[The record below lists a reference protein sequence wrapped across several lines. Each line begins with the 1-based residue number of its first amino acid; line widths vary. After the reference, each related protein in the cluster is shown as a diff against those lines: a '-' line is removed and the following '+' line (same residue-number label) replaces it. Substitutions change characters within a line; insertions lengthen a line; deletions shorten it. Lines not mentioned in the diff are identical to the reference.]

1 MTLPDAPTRAR
12 QAFAEWNAAVLDDW
26 YADDPHLQC
35 VLARHTPESDR
46 TIVAAFGRTC
56 PREIDPLVRLNNRD
70 EHLPR
75 LKRYDGQ
82 GNRIEQVDFHPSYHR
97 IGELAYATGAM
108 SRYAQPGHE
117 LTTLALVYLFSQN
130 GEAGHACPM
139 ACTAG
144 MIKILQQDEQP
155 HEPWLDRLLDPNY
168 QTHFHAAQF
177 LTEVQGG
184 SDVGAN
190 AVRAVPDG
198 DHWRLHGEKWF
209 CSVIDADLFLVT
221 ARLEG
226 QGDGTRGLGAF
237 VVPRLTPDGATNAFR
252 IRRLKYKLGT
262 RSMASGET
270 DFDGAWA
277 VRVGDFRTTVDRVLN
292 TSRLYN
298 AVCSSGS
305 LQRAAREATHYART
319 RLAFGRPI
327 LEFPAV
333 ARTVAA
339 LQTEAAAARGLT
351 FWLAHQADRHALG
364 QSDPGLDGA
373 WRMLVNLNKYWTS
386 VAATLAVRDAI
397 EVLGGNGAIEEFTV
411 LPRLLRDMIVCEA
424 WEGGHNVLC
433 AQAYKDS
440 VKLRLHE
447 PMFQCLADL
456 GADSDRLA
464 RVRQRWEDLIEGD
477 LTRALTHIR
486 DVADELRPIAQAA
499 VLRHQSQGEHPWLDR
514 CAEHLLAIRRP
525 GYDPLSDT
533 GLMDRVRALVQ
544 STPTAA

>member
-1 MTLPDAPTRAR
+1 MATPDAPTRAR
-12 QAFAEWNAAVLDDW
+12 QAFDEWNRAVLDDW
-26 YADDPHLQC
+26 YADDPHLQI
-35 VLARHTPESDR
+35 LLQHHGTDADR
-46 TIVAAFGRTC
+46 TAAAEMGRTC
-56 PREIDPLVRLNNRD
+56 PRQIDPLVRLNNRD

-75 LKRYDGQ
+75 LMRFDGQ

-97 IGELAYATGAM
+97 IGALAYASGVM
-108 SRYAQPGHE
+108 SRYREPGNE
-117 LTTLALVYLFSQN
+117 LATLALVYLFSQN

-144 MIKILQQDEQP
+144 MIKILQADASNHSE
-155 HEPWLDRLLDPNY
+155 WLNRLLDPDY
-168 QTHFHAAQF
+168 ATHFHAAQF

-190 AVRAVPDG
+190 AVHAVADG
-198 DHWRLHGEKWF
+198 DCWRLYGEKWF

-221 ARLEG
+221 ARIEG

-237 VVPRLTPDGATNAFR
+237 VVPRLDPNGEVNQFQV
-252 IRRLKYKLGT
+252 RRLKYKLGT

-270 DFDGAWA
+270 DFTGAWA
-277 VRVGDFRTTVDRVLN
+277 MRVGDFRTTVEVVLN

-298 AVCSSGS
+298 AICSSGS
-305 LQRAAREATHYART
+305 LQRAAREAYHYART

-333 ARTVAA
+333 ARTVA
-339 LQTEAAAARGLT
+339 LLRTEAAAARGLT
-351 FWLAHQADRHALG
+351 FWLAHEADRRALG
-364 QSDPGLDGA
+364 QSDSARDGA

-386 VAATLAVRDAI
+386 VSSTLAVRDAI

-447 PMFQCLADL
+447 PMFECLADL
-456 GADSDRLA
+456 GADPQGLS
-464 RVRQRWEDLIEGD
+464 RVQQRWEQLVEGD
-477 LTRALTHIR
+477 STLALTHIR

-499 VLRHQSQGEHPWLDR
+499 ILRAQSRGQAPLLDD
-514 CAEHLLAIRRP
+514 CATHLLLVRSP
-525 GYDPLSDT
+525 GYDPLQDT
-533 GLMDRVRALVQ
+533 QLMARVARILQ
-544 STPTAA
+544 STPTAD